1 MSEQMP
7 AHLTRRP
14 SWALRCLL
22 GVALLVALVPW
33 GTARAATAPPTP
45 ATPSFGS
52 AIEGYAAYEPGVTC
66 DPVNRPGAIMLRNL
80 ILQTYGQG
88 QVVGIAY
95 NACGTI
101 SEHNEGRALDW
112 MLNAK
117 DPTQMAEAKAFLH
130 WLFATDKYGN
140 QDAMA
145 RRLGVMY
152 VIWNDHMW
160 RSYAGGKWG
169 SYSGSDSHT
178 THIHISLS
186 LDGATGR
193 TSFWTGQPLAG
204 ACTSTTPTSGPPSLP
219 GTPMVFVPVAPKR
232 IVTTST
238 GRGTAGNQ
246 RCRLFA
252 PSQYFYGDTR
262 LDARVTGVGGVPATG
277 VAAVALQVTMSQPNA
292 YASVSAGP
300 TGGTIPGVAR
310 VSAPLNGTG
319 SSLVVLPVGAGGRV
333 SFRTTMGATD
343 LMVDVVGYYVP
354 VGSSLARSE
363 GTASEFDPVPV
374 WNAVSPTAPIAAH
387 AATSVQVAGQS
398 GVPASATAA
407 LVNINVVKSLGKG
420 RVFAYASGASRPW
433 TPVVTYRSNHRYTVQ
448 TVVPLSSNGSLTVAN
463 LGLRAKPIRVDVV
476 GAFVPPGS
484 TGGLGYV
491 AKTKIGTVASTSRNI
506 AITTLDSGDTKVIG
520 MARLLP
526 PEAKAALLN
535 VSVVDPRAETMLN
548 LWGAAQPRPAT
559 VAFTARPGQTVSG
572 SVVVPLSA
580 LRHFKLRN
588 VGADGVNL
596 TVSLAGYFE

>member
-1 MSEQMP
+1 MP
-7 AHLTRRP
+7 AHVTRHP
-14 SWALRCLL
+14 TWVLRCLL
-22 GVALLVALVPW
+22 GLALLVVLVPW
-33 GTARAATAPPTP
+33 GSARAATSPPTP

-66 DPVNRPGAIMLRNL
+66 DPVNRPGATMLANL
-80 ILQTYGQG
+80 IKQTYGQD
-88 QVVGIAY
+88 QVIGIAR
-95 NACGTI
+95 NACYTI

-112 MLNAK
+112 MLNAN

-130 WLFATDKYGN
+130 WLFATDKYGHT
-140 QDAMA
+140 DAMA

-160 RSYAGGKWG
+160 RSYDHGKWG

-193 TSFWTGQPLAG
+193 TSFWTGKPLAG
-204 ACTSTTPTSGPPSLP
+204 QCPETAPTSPAP
-219 GTPMVFVPVAPKR
+219 GVPRTPMVFVPVPPKR
-232 IVTTST
+232 IVTTAT
-238 GRGTAGNQ
+238 GWGVGGNA
-246 RCRLFA
+246 CRLFA
-252 PSQYFYGDTR
+252 ASPYFYGNTR
-262 LDARVTGVGGVPATG
+262 LDARVTGVGGVPTTG
-277 VAAVALQVTMSQPNA
+277 VAAVALQVTMSEPNA

-310 VSAPLNGTG
+310 VSAPLNGSG
-319 SSLVVLPVGAGGRV
+319 SSLVVLPVGAGGKV
-333 SFRTTMGATD
+333 SFRTSMGATD
-343 LMVDVVGYYVP
+343 LGVDVVGYYLP
-354 VGSSLARSE
+354 VGTSLSRSE
-363 GTASEFDPVPV
+363 GPASVFDPVPV

-387 AATSVQVAGQS
+387 TSKSVQVAGQS
-398 GVPASATAA
+398 GVSTSATAA
-407 LVNINVVKSLGKG
+407 LVNISVLRSPGKG
-420 RVFAYASGASRPW
+420 RVFAYAAGAKRPW
-433 TPVVTYRSNHRYTVQ
+433 TPVITYHSMHRYTVQ
-448 TVVPLSSNGSLTVAN
+448 TVVPLSSNGSLTVSN
-463 LGLRAKPIRVDVV
+463 LGLRGKPIRVDVV
-476 GAFVPPGS
+476 GAYVPPGS
-484 TGGLGYV
+484 PGGLGYV

-526 PEAKAALLN
+526 PQAKAALLN
-535 VSVVDPRAETMLN
+535 ISVVNPRAETTLN
-548 LWGAAQPRPAT
+548 LWGATQPRPAT
-559 VAFTARPGQTVSG
+559 VAFTGRPGQTVSG

-588 VGADGVNL
+588 VGADGVNI